1 MKKKIPRTPAK
12 KKVKSKS
19 KIQKIVERLKAEGV
33 PKRPRNWHNVDMS
46 NNALTRGLGTGK
58 GKPRAIE
65 TPEKLWE
72 LFEEYKVWSKENP
85 YKVHT
90 HTNMRGVKQYQDK
103 ERVLTYIGFEGWLC
117 MNEIVYDLTHYET
130 AISPNTKDHKAVD
143 YRTTI
148 VKIKRVCSLDTITG
162 ASAGV
167 YNANIASRLEG
178 LSEKSEVKVEDN
190 RKEVADLFPL
200 DNDTRD
206 KE

>member
-1 MKKKIPRTPAK
+1 MKKKIPKIPAK
-12 KKVKSKS
+12 KGKKLTKGNKAPWQTKSPEPVS
-19 KIQKIVERLKAEGV
+19 
-33 PKRPRNWHNVDMS
+33 
-46 NNALTRGLGTGK
+46 RGLGTGK
-58 GKPRAIE
+58 GRPRAIE

-72 LFEEYKVWSKENP
+72 LFLEYEAWSKNNP

-90 HTNMRGVKQYQDK
+90 HTARGVKQYQDK
-103 ERVLTYIGFEGWLC
+103 EKVLTYIGFEGWLC
-117 MNEIVYDLTHYET
+117 LNEVVYDLTHYEVSKNSVD
-130 AISPNTKDHKAVD
+130 AKSID
-143 YRTTI
+143 YRPI
-148 VKIKRVCSLDTITG
+148 IAKIKRVCSLDTITG

-167 YNANIASRLEG
+167 YNANLASRLEG